1 MKKFKKIFLILV
13 VALVAGG
20 CYIYTQSSEGV
31 IADEGSSEAMQ
42 NTKTITGQVTEVYG
56 NEVTLTL
63 SASGT
68 TGGVNTANPNGER
81 PQSQPSTDESGEE
94 NTAEMPEG
102 ASPPEMGEL
111 STEDRAAMREQ
122 AMAGAENSTM
132 ASQEGTATRTTPE
145 GATGE
150 GGASSGRGSM
160 SGAGGGMMSGGMGT
174 TGVSDSIELSDESE
188 TYLIPIGT
196 PVLLMGNNMTFSQIT
211 EEMYINIVTDEF
223 DTIVSVEILG

>member
-1 MKKFKKIFLILV
+1 MKKLKKLFLILI

-31 IADEGSSEAMQ
+31 IADENSSEAML

-68 TGGVNTANPNGER
+68 EGGANTANSDGER
-81 PQSQPSTDESGEE
+81 LQTQPSTDESGEE
-94 NTAEMPEG
+94 NAAGMPVG
-102 ASPPEMGEL
+102 GMSPEMGEA

-122 AMAGAENSTM
+122 AMAGAGESAM
-132 ASQEGTATRTTPE
+132 ASQEGSTTRTMPE

-150 GGASSGRGSM
+150 GTASSGRGGM
-160 SGAGGGMMSGGMGT
+160 SGAGGDMMSGSMGT